1 MPGPEPFAD
10 IPDEP
15 LLNIKAVS
23 QSTNIEPVT
32 LRAWERR
39 YGVPKPA
46 RSEQGYRLYSER
58 DVAILRW
65 LKSKVD
71 AGVKIKQAVAML
83 RTQAPQS
90 LPHTSPLRAIPS
102 ESTNLEAM
110 AENMLDAAHEFDAAR
125 VQQIISQAFALFPVE
140 DVCLDLLLPVLQEV
154 GHEWRTGA
162 ASLHV
167 EHFLTNLI
175 RQQVLALDAAMPL
188 PSRRG
193 KVVAGCAPGDLH
205 EMGVLILAMILRRRG
220 WEVVYLGQAVG
231 TDRLED
237 ALEAIQP
244 DVVVMASSALESLG
258 DLPEAAR
265 IASRADSVAGRF
277 VFGGTLFS
285 SVPSLAD
292 RVPGIYGGDTL
303 VEAVQRIDGLL
314 SGSWQ
319 PAPNEPRPVPDA
331 LASAY
336 EVVHRSAVPL
346 SEHLAGMLVEFG
358 GDRITPRTAEAI
370 AAEAVNA
377 LLAALRLGTTAVLE
391 APEYLIRPSLRE
403 YGIVAEQIGGLF
415 EYFAGADMMPI
426 LADYLARL

>member
-303 VEAVQRIDGLL
+303 VTPCSASTDCCPVRGSLRPTSRAPCPMPSPARTRWCTAPPCRFPSTSRGCWSSLAGTASHHARRKPSQRRRSTPCWRP
-314 SGSWQ
+314 SGWAQ
-319 PAPNEPRPVPDA
+319 PLCWRPRNISSGRHSA
-331 LASAY
+331 STASAPS
-336 EVVHRSAVPL
+336 RSAGCLNTLP
-346 SEHLAGMLVEFG
+346 G
-358 GDRITPRTAEAI
+358 RT
-370 AAEAVNA
+370 
-377 LLAALRLGTTAVLE
+377 
-391 APEYLIRPSLRE
+391 
-403 YGIVAEQIGGLF
+403 
-415 EYFAGADMMPI
+415 
-426 LADYLARL
+426 